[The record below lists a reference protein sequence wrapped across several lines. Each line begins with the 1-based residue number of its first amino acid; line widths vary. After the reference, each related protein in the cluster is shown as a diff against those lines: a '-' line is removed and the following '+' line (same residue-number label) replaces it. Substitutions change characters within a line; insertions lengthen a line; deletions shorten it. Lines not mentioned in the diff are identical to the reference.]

1 MRSKLDLLTCESIIT
16 PEQAYCLGGIIMPER
31 IILPKSELIYLSLI
45 SCESIK
51 SKLSKMCRNKQRNT
65 KPLTNI

>member
-1 MRSKLDLLTCESIIT
+1 MFLCAVIVIISCT
-16 PEQAYCLGGIIMPER
+16 MAEILKKCSTLCIMPER